1 MTLFVWFAAFQG
13 PFMFLHVKDVIT
25 PEELDQIRQIAKSI
39 RFVDGR
45 ASNPH
50 NTAKNNLQMDVT
62 QPEAHR
68 ASQIAGQAIGRNEEI
83 KNFSFWK
90 RIASPMLSRYEIGMT
105 YGAHADAAYLP
116 LPNGPM
122 RSDVSG
128 TLFIGEPS
136 SYDGGELV
144 IHLGTEIV
152 KVKGEPGSMILYPST
167 TLHEVAPVTKGQRLS
182 MFTFMESYIPNQLHR
197 EIVWS
202 VNEVAAL
209 EGLNMQWD
217 NRMRLQFVSASLQ
230 RLWCG

>member
-1 MTLFVWFAAFQG
+1 
-13 PFMFLHVKDVIT
+13 MFLHVKDVLT
-25 PEELDQIRQIAKSI
+25 AAEVEQIRLIARAV

-50 NTAKNNLQMDVT
+50 NTSKNNLQMDVS
-62 QPEAHR
+62 QPEAQR

-83 KNFSFWK
+83 KNFTFFK
-90 RIASPMLSRYEIGMT
+90 RIASPMLSRYEVGMT

-116 LPNGPM
+116 LPNGLM

-128 TLFIGEPS
+128 TLFLYPPS
-136 SYDGGELV
+136 DCDGGELV
-144 IHLGTEIV
+144 IHLGTEII

-167 TLHEVAPVTKGQRLS
+167 TLHEVAPVTRGQRIS
-182 MFTFMESYIPNQLHR
+182 MFTFIESQVPNQMHR
-197 EIVWS
+197 ELLWS

-209 EGLNMQWD
+209 EGLNMKWE

-230 RLWCG
+230 RLWAG

>member
-1 MTLFVWFAAFQG
+1 
-13 PFMFLHVKDVIT
+13 MFLLAKDVLT
-25 PEELDQIRQIAKSI
+25 PAEVSQIRDIAKVI

-50 NTAKNNLQMDVT
+50 NTAKNNLQMDVS
-62 QPEAHR
+62 QPDAQR

-83 KNFSFWK
+83 RNFTFFK
-90 RIASPMLSRYEIGMT
+90 RIASPMLSRYEPGMT

-116 LPNGPM
+116 LPTGPM

-136 SYDGGELV
+136 DCDGGELV
-144 IHLGTEIV
+144 IHLGSEIV

-167 TLHEVAPVTKGQRLS
+167 TLHEVAAVTRGTRLS
-182 MFTFMESYIPNQLHR
+182 MFTFMESYIPNQIHR
-197 EIVWS
+197 ELLYE

-209 EGLNMQWD
+209 EGFNMKWE
-217 NRMRLQFVSASLQ
+217 NRMRLQFVSASLH
-230 RLWCG
+230 RLWAG